1 MVILSK
7 DIETK
12 EIEIPGFRKIL
23 NNPKSPDYKE
33 LRIYIKNGWI
43 PVDREDDEKEKAKM
57 KKKRDNAK
65 QNKSRRP
72 TYEVMESKIKDLKYL
87 SKKEKLKEFL
97 DKKSMKG
104 NYNNVLN
111 WYFKT
116 LNEEAE
122 AKKNKEEAE
131 KDSTKVKKD
140 NK

>member
-23 NNPKSPDYKE
+23 KNPKNPDYKE

-65 QNKSRRP
+65 QNKERRP
-72 TYEVMESKIKDLKYL
+72 KYIDMEKNIKKL
-87 SKKEKLKEFL
+87 SNDSLLKEFTEL
-97 DKKSMKG
+97 KNIKG
-104 NYNNVLN
+104 NYNNVLK
-111 WYFKT
+111 WYF
-116 LNEEAE
+116 
-122 AKKNKEEAE
+122 E
-131 KDSTKVKKD
+131 KITVTKKD
-140 NK
+140 ESKANNQAPASKKGQ